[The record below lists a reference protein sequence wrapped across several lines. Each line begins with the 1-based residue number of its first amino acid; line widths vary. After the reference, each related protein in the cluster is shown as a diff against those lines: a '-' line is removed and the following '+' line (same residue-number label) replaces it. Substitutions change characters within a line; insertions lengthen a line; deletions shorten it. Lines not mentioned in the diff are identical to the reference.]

1 MKTNHQTMT
10 IKNLAKIVAD
20 SVNEIQPSKLATAF
34 RTFINHL
41 PTIHV
46 YYGEEVKIVYPED
59 IYELA
64 QELEKL
70 DSPMTKIV
78 LTEQAKESIL
88 NAIDYTL
95 ATIYPNCR
103 PESRPEWIEIHR
115 GRAFQSK
122 VFLQHA
128 RQILTESNETI
139 SSQ

>member
-1 MKTNHQTMT
+1 MT
-10 IKNLAKIVAD
+10 IKNLAQIVAD
-20 SVNEIQPSKLATAF
+20 SINDVQPSKLAIAF
-34 RTFINHL
+34 RTFIKHL

-46 YYGEEVKIVYPED
+46 YYGEDVKIVYPED

-64 QELEKL
+64 QELEQL
-70 DSPMTKIV
+70 DSPITEIT
-78 LTEQAKESIL
+78 LTEKAKEEIL

-95 ATIYPNCR
+95 ATISPNCR

-115 GRAFQSK
+115 GRAFQSQ
-122 VFLQHA
+122 VFLKHA